1 VIWDASSDRTSR
13 TRPYGIQPAHLTQHR
28 FSISKGLRGARA
40 NPRHVEAMALV
51 TAVAAETDTSG
62 LGAGC
67 KEGLHGA
74 VVLLRVDRNRQAEV
88 DYF

>member
-1 VIWDASSDRTSR
+1 MRAATEPSR
-13 TRPYGIQPAHLTQHR
+13 DFPAGIRPAHLTQHG

-40 NPRHVEAMALV
+40 NPQHVEAMALG

-74 VVLLRVDRNRQAEV
+74 VVLLCVDKNRQAEV
-88 DYF
+88 D

>member
-1 VIWDASSDRTSR
+1 MASA
-13 TRPYGIQPAHLTQHR
+13 AHLTQHC

-40 NPRHVEAMALV
+40 NPQHVEATALG

-74 VVLLRVDRNRQAEV
+74 VILQRHQKCPSTLDI
-88 DYF
+88 DKMFSKP